1 MSASRWPRTT
11 RVPVLCRSLA
21 VFRHTKRH
29 SDTYQRYW
37 GLRPN
42 TAEYGRT
49 QTEPQMPDI
58 NKIQFSGTD
67 AYLRAA
73 MSGLAARQR
82 TIANNVANVDTPNF
96 KASEVRFEDALKSAI
111 SRTKP
116 GSTPN
121 QAALN
126 AAASRTAIDNV
137 TSTRSDGNNVDI
149 DREME
154 MLGEANLTYSALTQ
168 VLATRI
174 GIMRS
179 VVS

>member
-1 MSASRWPRTT
+1 M
-11 RVPVLCRSLA
+11 
-21 VFRHTKRH
+21 
-29 SDTYQRYW
+29 
-37 GLRPN
+37 PN
-42 TAEYGRT
+42 TS
-49 QTEPQMPDI
+49 
-58 NKIQFSGTD
+58 NVNFSGAD
-67 AYLRAA
+67 SYLQAA
-73 MSGLAARQR
+73 LSGLAARQR
-82 TIANNVANVDTPNF
+82 TIANNVANIDTPNF

-111 SRTKP
+111 GRTKP

-126 AAASRTAIDNV
+126 AAASRASINTV

-179 VVS
+179 VVSGR